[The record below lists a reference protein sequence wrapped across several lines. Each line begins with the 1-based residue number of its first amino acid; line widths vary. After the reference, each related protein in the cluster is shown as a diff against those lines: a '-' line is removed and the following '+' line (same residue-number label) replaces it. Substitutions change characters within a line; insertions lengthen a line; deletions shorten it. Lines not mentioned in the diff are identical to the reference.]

1 MLQSIRHG
9 LSGLARF
16 SGRDQPSTFWPYVAF
31 VVLLIIVGSSAIMI
45 PEIAGS
51 FAKLEQFAAA
61 NPDKVTVQR
70 SGASVS
76 YVVHGDYPELAPD
89 FSALLVRMG
98 WAIASSVALLAAA
111 VSRRLHD
118 SGLRAYWGLMPLPFL
133 AFGCVGMELLLR
145 DFSKPA
151 GPDMRLFLALFLN
164 NMIYLA
170 TLALLAWLLARAS
183 GTANRFGK
191 NPAT

>member
-1 MLQSIRHG
+1 MLHSIRHG
-9 LSGLARF
+9 LSGLGRF
-16 SGRDQPSTFWPYVAF
+16 SGRDQPSTFWPYAAF
-31 VVLLIIVGSSAIMI
+31 VVLLITVGFSAIMV

-51 FAKLEQFAAA
+51 FTKLEQFAAA

-89 FSALLVRMG
+89 FSALVGRLA
-98 WAIASSVALLAAA
+98 WAMVSSVVLLAAA

-118 SGLRAYWGLMPLPFL
+118 SGLRAYWGLLPLPFL
-133 AFGCVGMELLLR
+133 AFGGVGMELLLKG
-145 DFSKPA
+145 FAEPA
-151 GPDMRLFLALFLN
+151 GPNMGLFLALFLN
-164 NMIYLA
+164 NVVYLA
-170 TLALLAWLLARAS
+170 TLALLVWLLARAS
-183 GTANRFGK
+183 GTANRFGE